1 MTNSKELFRD
11 LVAKVILPESR
22 DEIEAIIYMLMEIR
36 LGVDRQAI
44 LNEKKI
50 KAIPVELD
58 PFIDRINQ
66 QEPIQ
71 YILGKAVFFGRTF
84 NVKPSVLIPRPET
97 ELLISEIKGLNS
109 NTPSIMD
116 VGTGCGCIAIT
127 LALEI
132 NGSKVIAID
141 ISEAALTV
149 AKENALKYNASI
161 NFQLMDILS
170 QNLKIRELDIL
181 VSNPPYVTESEKAL
195 MSKNVLEYE
204 PSIALFVSDSDP
216 LQFYRA
222 IAQQGLTVLK
232 EGGLLITELNEKF
245 GRETASLFSQ
255 LGYRTIGILKDL
267 DGKDRV
273 IAATR

>member
-22 DEIEAIIYMLMEIR
+22 DEIEAIIYMLMENR

-44 LNEKKI
+44 LSEKKI
-50 KAIPVELD
+50 KANPVELD
-58 PFIDRINQ
+58 SFIDRINQ

-161 NFQLMDILS
+161 NFQLLDILS

-181 VSNPPYVTESEKAL
+181 VSNPPYITESEKAL

-245 GRETASLFSQ
+245 GWETASLFSQ

>member
-22 DEIEAIIYMLMEIR
+22 DEIEAIIYMLMENR

-44 LNEKKI
+44 LSEKKI
-50 KAIPVELD
+50 KANPVELD
-58 PFIDRINQ
+58 SFIDRINQ

-84 NVKPSVLIPRPET
+84 NVNPSVLIPRPET

-161 NFQLMDILS
+161 NFQLLDILS

-181 VSNPPYVTESEKAL
+181 VSNPPYITESEKAL